1 MKLDFNVIE
10 KRGIYLESAESLCW
24 FHALSW
30 SPLEFVAQFEPEQ
43 SEGLKLWQQI
53 LEGLLQHHRYL
64 LNVLIHW
71 FKGLNPT
78 KVMIASKKNLSNLH
92 V

>member
-1 MKLDFNVIE
+1 MLNSNADQCRKVKFTLKKVKTCVD
-10 KRGIYLESAESLCW
+10 SMSSSW
-24 FHALSW
+24 FCT
-30 SPLEFVAQFEPEQ
+30 QFEPEQ

-78 KVMIASKKNLSNLH
+78 KVIIIYKKKYT
-92 V
+92 